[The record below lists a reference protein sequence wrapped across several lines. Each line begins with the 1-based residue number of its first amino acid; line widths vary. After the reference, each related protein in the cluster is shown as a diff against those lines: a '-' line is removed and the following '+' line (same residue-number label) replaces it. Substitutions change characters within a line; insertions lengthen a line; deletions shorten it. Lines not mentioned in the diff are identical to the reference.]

1 MLTLLDVSFFLF
13 HTGLMVFNL
22 TGWIW
27 MKTRRLHLGVIS
39 LTVLSWFGLGMFYG
53 IGYCPCTDWHWQV
66 KRALGEGPLPA
77 SYVKYYL
84 DRFTGLDLDPMAIDV
99 SVAVLGVGALLVSL
113 VLNLRDWK
121 RKHARG

>member
-1 MLTLLDVSFFLF
+1 MR
-13 HTGLMVFNL
+13 
-22 TGWIW
+22 
-27 MKTRRLHLGVIS
+27 TRRLHLAVIS

-66 KRALGEGPLPA
+66 KRALGEVELPV

-121 RKHARG
+121 RTHARA